1 MKVKVQ
7 KQYQKRKADPIKR
20 KEARSFAARL
30 LNLF

>member
-7 KQYQKRKADPIKR
+7 KQYQIIKAHPLKR